1 MGPVRLVSAT
11 GQGTEDVFGGGN
23 SNRRGPQALLQ
34 VRTDLPHPPCPPH
47 NNGRQT
53 AEIGTRING

>member
-11 GQGTEDVFGGGN
+11 GQGTEDVFGGRD

-47 NNGRQT
+47 NDGRQT
-53 AEIGTRING
+53 AEIRTRING

>member
-53 AEIGTRING
+53 AEIRTRING